1 MLPNSQRD
9 FEFLLFDGFSN
20 FVLSCAMEPLRDIKI
35 RAGRRR
41 ANWSISSINGAPVF
55 SSSGL
60 QIIPDKPFSGDSS
73 AKRLILVSGYSIR
86 NQISKRLLADVR
98 NAARSCEAI
107 IAMDTASWVLASAGL
122 LDGREA
128 TIHWQEFDNFVET
141 FPKVL
146 STNRRFILSDKFH
159 TCGTA
164 SGALDLILALAG
176 DLFGPSVAL
185 DTSNMFVYSPEKIS
199 ENKNPVLQLDTRIS
213 DVLTKAIDLI
223 SDNIETPLT
232 TGQIANRVGVSSRS
246 LNRIFKRSL
255 QTTPGKY
262 ASEFRLKQ
270 AKYLSQETNLS
281 LEAIASRCGYSS
293 ASSLCRSYKDA
304 FGKTLRHG
312 SLISDNKLNF

>member
-1 MLPNSQRD
+1 MLPKPQRD

-41 ANWSISSINGAPVF
+41 ANWCISSIDGAPVF

-60 QIIPDKPFSGDSS
+60 QIVPDKAFSSDSS
-73 AKRLILVSGYSIR
+73 AKRVVLVSGYNIR
-86 NQISKRLLADVR
+86 SFINKNLLADMR
-98 NAARSCEAI
+98 NVARNCEAM
-107 IAMDTASWVLASAGL
+107 IALDTASWVLAEAGL

-128 TIHWQEFDNFVET
+128 TIHWQEFNNFADT

-146 STNRRFILSDKFH
+146 TTNRRFVLSEKFH

-176 DLFGPSVAL
+176 DLFGPSVAV
-185 DTSNMFVYSPEKIS
+185 DTSNMFVYSPEKTSENNNQALHLDTGIS
-199 ENKNPVLQLDTRIS
+199 E
-213 DVLTKAIDLI
+213 VLTKAIDLI
-223 SDNIETPLT
+223 ADNIETPLT
-232 TGQIANRVGVSSRS
+232 TRQIANNVGVSSRS
-246 LNRIFKRSL
+246 LNRVFKRNL

-262 ASEFRLKQ
+262 ASQFRLKQ
-270 AKYLSQETNLS
+270 AKYLSQETHLS
-281 LEAIASRCGYSS
+281 LDQIASRCGYSS

-304 FGKTLRHG
+304 FSTTLRHG
-312 SLISDNKLNF
+312 N